1 MTSNALDIL
10 KESGLIIASDTGEY
24 LKIGEFFPQ
33 DATTNP
39 SLVFAAISKPQYAH
53 LTDAA
58 VQYALSRPG
67 SLDLEAQTELAC
79 DYLLVQVGMQILNII
94 PGRVSVSI
102 DPRLADDKD
111 AIVAKPLPHDIK
123 GRTLISLF
131 EELGYTRDRVLIKIP
146 GTYSG
151 ILACKALETRTMSML
166 PDGSES
172 ISSPIHTNA
181 TLIFGLVQA
190 LACAQAGISVI
201 SPFIGRVKDWWDAR
215 NRDPSLPLSEHPGI
229 QLVRTIRAA
238 FDACGYSS
246 TTTIM
251 AAGFRAVD
259 EVVETGRYGPKG
271 GPDVLTLQPELLEGL
286 RRRPGDLTLDAH
298 MISPV
303 PQSTTGSLLDSEPR
317 YVATEGR
324 EMTQAEDLFMQDLEK
339 EGIAIEKVPEG
350 LAKFA
355 VDARKLEDLL
365 REKIRAVSES
375 APKI

>member
-1 MTSNALDIL
+1 
-10 KESGLIIASDTGEY
+10 
-24 LKIGEFFPQ
+24 
-33 DATTNP
+33 
-39 SLVFAAISKPQYAH
+39 
-53 LTDAA
+53 
-58 VQYALSRPG
+58 
-67 SLDLEAQTELAC
+67 
-79 DYLLVQVGMQILNII
+79 MQILNII

-111 AIVAKPLPHDIK
+111 AIVAK

-151 ILACKALETRTMSML
+151 ILACKALETRAMSML

-201 SPFIGRVKDWWDAR
+201 SPFIGRVKDWWDTR
-215 NRDPSLPLSEHPGI
+215 NRDASLPLSEHPGI

-238 FDACGYSS
+238 FDAYGYSS

-251 AAGFRAVD
+251 AAGFRVVD
-259 EVVETGRYGPKG
+259 EVVEAGRYGPKG

-298 MISPV
+298 IAS

>member
-1 MTSNALDIL
+1 MTLNALDIL

-111 AIVAKPLPHDIK
+111 AIVAK

-151 ILACKALETRTMSML
+151 ILACKALETRAMSML

-190 LACAQAGISVI
+190 LACAQAGIS
-201 SPFIGRVKDWWDAR
+201 
-215 NRDPSLPLSEHPGI
+215 
-229 QLVRTIRAA
+229 
-238 FDACGYSS
+238 
-246 TTTIM
+246 
-251 AAGFRAVD
+251 
-259 EVVETGRYGPKG
+259 
-271 GPDVLTLQPELLEGL
+271 
-286 RRRPGDLTLDAH
+286 
-298 MISPV
+298 
-303 PQSTTGSLLDSEPR
+303 
-317 YVATEGR
+317 
-324 EMTQAEDLFMQDLEK
+324 
-339 EGIAIEKVPEG
+339 
-350 LAKFA
+350 
-355 VDARKLEDLL
+355 
-365 REKIRAVSES
+365 
-375 APKI
+375 